1 MTMADVV
8 ALPLRGTSAARGPLL
23 RWRRSRAWQRF
34 ARNRLAVVCALF
46 LVALTAVILL
56 APLVLPSGPE
66 EGNLLESLEG
76 PSLAHPLGTDTNG
89 RDILTR
95 LLYGGRVS
103 LSVGLVAVTLS
114 LLLGTVIGALSGFY
128 GGWVDAVLMRLTEA
142 MLSLPTFFLVLAIL
156 AVFPGGGAVAVVIG
170 LTSWMPIARV
180 VRGEF
185 LRWKATEFVEAAH
198 VIGSSDA
205 RIIVRHVLPQA
216 LPAIIVAATLGV
228 AFAILTES
236 AISYL
241 GLGIQPP
248 TPTWGNM
255 LLEAQQYVWQNPLLA
270 VYPGLMILLTVTC
283 FNAIGDGLRDALD
296 PRMSDR

>member
-1 MTMADVV
+1 MSV
-8 ALPLRGTSAARGPLL
+8 AGAFVAGRASFGLGTFGLFAF
-23 RWRRSRAWQRF
+23 RRSRAWQRF
-34 ARNRLAVVCALF
+34 ARNRLAVLCAGWL
-46 LVALTAVILL
+46 LLLTALVVL
-56 APLVLPSGPE
+56 APFVLPYQPD
-66 EGNLLESLEG
+66 EGLLLESLEP

-103 LSVGLVAVTLS
+103 LAVGAVAVLLS
-114 LLLGTVIGALSGFY
+114 LVMGTLIGALSGFY
-128 GGWVDAVLMRLTEA
+128 GGWVDAVLMRFTEA

-156 AVFPGGGAVAVVIG
+156 AVFPGGSAVAIVIG

-185 LRWKATEFVEAAH
+185 LRWRATEFVEAAH
-198 VIGSSDA
+198 VVGASDA
-205 RIIVRHVLPQA
+205 RIISHHILPQA
-216 LPAIIVAATLGV
+216 LPALVVSATLGV

-236 AISYL
+236 SISYL

-255 LLEAQQYVWQNPLLA
+255 LLEAQQYVWQNPMLA

-283 FNAIGDGLRDALD
+283 FNAVGDGLRDALD
-296 PRMSDR
+296 PHMGER